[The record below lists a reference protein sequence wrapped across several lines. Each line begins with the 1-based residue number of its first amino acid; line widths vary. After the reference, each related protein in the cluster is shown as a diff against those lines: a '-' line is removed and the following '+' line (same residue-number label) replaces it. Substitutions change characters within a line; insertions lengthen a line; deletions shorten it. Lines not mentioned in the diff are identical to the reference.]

1 MPKVSRSPK
10 TSPFPEKTY
19 ASSFCASNPLAEKL
33 KSKKNL
39 PEDFTEFHLDFL
51 CVYVFVMFRYV
62 RNLFR
67 KDSYFRKEDFSR
79 SRFDYEFVHQNETGS
94 RLLAIQK
101 ELNEF
106 NHRLDR
112 TSDVV
117 EEYIEFV
124 KDSMEDLVGDLITPI
139 EDVFPEIQG
148 IVEKYKKKKPSRLN
162 MDAVRRFL
170 GEL

>member
-1 MPKVSRSPK
+1 MPKVSR
-10 TSPFPEKTY
+10 FPSDSYT
-19 ASSFCASNPLAEKL
+19 SSFCASNPLAEKL

-67 KDSYFRKEDFSR
+67 KDSYFQKEDFSR
-79 SRFDYEFVHQNETGS
+79 TRFDYQFAHQNETAS
-94 RLLAIQK
+94 RLLEIQK
-101 ELNEF
+101 EMIRF
-106 NHRLDR
+106 NRLLDK
-112 TSDVV
+112 TSNVV
-117 EEYIEFV
+117 EDYIEFV
-124 KDSMEDLVGDLITPI
+124 KESMEDLVEDLILPI

-162 MDAVRRFL
+162 MDAVRRLL